1 VVAEHLWRPPPHA
14 KRTGSRIDLDF
25 YILCRDDELAVS
37 TEGRVMTRHT
47 DDLVRV
53 AAGSWGEIL
62 AWGDMLR
69 GAGIEYQVVG
79 DNLTDEPGTI
89 PPGSVELWVHNADAV
104 AAEAAVADRCRDRSD
119 DTLPR

>member
-1 VVAEHLWRPPPHA
+1 
-14 KRTGSRIDLDF
+14 
-25 YILCRDDELAVS
+25 
-37 TEGRVMTRHT
+37 MTRGT

-53 AAGSWGEIL
+53 AAGSWGEVL

-79 DNLTDEPGTI
+79 DNLADGPGTI
-89 PPGSVELWVHNADAV
+89 PGSVELWVHNADAV
-104 AAEAAVADRCRDRSD
+104 AAEASVADRCRDRSD